1 MNLFGWRVETL
12 KQCVVAGGGGAVG
25 GMFARLLTL
34 SGAEVTVVDTAP
46 PAEPDVR
53 RFVLGDIT
61 APSGEVI
68 AELRAADLILLAVP
82 EHVALAALPAVA
94 HAAEPDA
101 LLAHTLSVQSRM
113 ASALTEQAPGH
124 QSVGLNPM
132 FAPSLGITG
141 RPVAAAVITDGPRVT
156 ELLGLISA
164 WGARVMRTA
173 PERHDRLA
181 AVTQALTHAAVLA
194 FGLAM
199 AELDTDIQEVSSMA
213 PPPHQTMLALLAR
226 VASGTPEVYWDVQ
239 VANPYARDA
248 REALRAGILRVAEL
262 ASNSDEKAFA
272 ESLGRVG
279 NLFGAERGQYRD
291 LCAEVFGQITTA
303 GRTA

>member
-1 MNLFGWRVETL
+1 MNLFGWQVETL
-12 KQCVVAGGGGAVG
+12 KQCVVVGGSGAVG
-25 GMFARLLTL
+25 GMFARLLAL
-34 SGAEVTVVDTAP
+34 SGAEVTVVDTGP
-46 PAEPDVR
+46 PPSSLTG
-53 RFVLGDIT
+53 RFVIGDIT
-61 APSGEVI
+61 APDRDVI

-82 EHVALAALPAVA
+82 EPVALAALPAVVR
-94 HAAEPDA
+94 AAEPDA

-113 ASALTEQAPGH
+113 ARALSEQAPDY
-124 QSVGLNPM
+124 QAVGLNPM

-141 RPVAAAVITDGPRVT
+141 RPVAAAVVNDGPRVT
-156 ELLGLISA
+156 ELLGLVSA
-164 WGARVMRTA
+164 WGGRVMRTA

-199 AELDTDIQEVSSMA
+199 AELDTDIEEVSSMA

-226 VASGTPEVYWDVQ
+226 VASGAPEVYWDVQ

-262 ASNSDEKAFA
+262 AASSDEAAFA
-272 ESLGRVG
+272 ASLGEVG
-279 NLFGAERGQYRD
+279 DLLGSERGQYRD
-291 LCAEVFGQITTA
+291 LCAEVFGQITMA
-303 GRTA
+303 GRTS